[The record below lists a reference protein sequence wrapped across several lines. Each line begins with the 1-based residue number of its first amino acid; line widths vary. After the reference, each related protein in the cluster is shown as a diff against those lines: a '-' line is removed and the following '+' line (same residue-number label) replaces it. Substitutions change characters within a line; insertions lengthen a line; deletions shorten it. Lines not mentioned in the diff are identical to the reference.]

1 MNSDSQKLTQ
11 KPSSSSRSD
20 PSPPVEH
27 DGNGPLPKDFHL
39 FFLFFFS
46 RFLISDIIPGLSTML
61 ALFHSQLSYSFL
73 LCTFLIFSACIHTR
87 DEPHLPT
94 KPPKQVETR
103 DDRDRSEHTQ
113 HSIGKYV
120 MFMQGVF
127 HGTVITQRAWQACT
141 ISSTTFLNLYS
152 PSTSSISQSQ
162 RDRDA
167 VSADSGVTGAEVG
180 AMSPFRCFS

>member
-1 MNSDSQKLTQ
+1 MYIFD
-11 KPSSSSRSD
+11 
-20 PSPPVEH
+20 
-27 DGNGPLPKDFHL
+27 
-39 FFLFFFS
+39 FFLHVFI
-46 RFLISDIIPGLSTML
+46 RGTNRICPPNPQNRLKPVMTGTVPN
-61 ALFHSQLSYSFL
+61 
-73 LCTFLIFSACIHTR
+73 IFSIA
-87 DEPHLPT
+87 LAN
-94 KPPKQVETR
+94 
-103 DDRDRSEHTQ
+103 
-113 HSIGKYV
+113 V

-127 HGTVITQRAWQACT
+127 HGTVIAQRAWQACT